1 MDVPVGQGENSRVTL
16 LERESQLG
24 SLLQYADEARSGAG
38 RLVLISGE
46 AGVGKSS
53 LVEGLQTELS
63 DATWAWG
70 ACDGLFTPRPLAPL
84 RDIAR
89 EIGGDVLDAVR
100 DGLHRDEVF
109 DAVLQWLQAA
119 QRLVVMVVEDVQ
131 WADEAT
137 LDLLRFLGRRVR
149 TAP

>member
-1 MDVPVGQGENSRVTL
+1 MDVQVVFRDNPLVTL

-24 SLLQYADEARSGAG
+24 SLLQYADEARAGSG

-53 LVEGLQTELS
+53 LVEELQHVLS

-89 EIGGDVLDAVR
+89 EIGGNLLETVR
-100 DGLHRDEVF
+100 NAASRDEIF
-109 DAVLQWLQAA
+109 DAVLRAA
-119 QRLVVMVVEDVQ
+119 SAVDDVAVLVV
-131 WADEAT
+131 
-137 LDLLRFLGRRVR
+137 
-149 TAP
+149 